1 MGEKK
6 KNFRFRRK
14 SLYIMCLY
22 LYVSAEVSLATYI
35 MRQRKAKSVA
45 ASNDDELADFIN
57 NIESK
62 PDCTVKEVIFIGNDS
77 ADARVYQILY
87 VEG

>member
-1 MGEKK
+1 
-6 KNFRFRRK
+6 
-14 SLYIMCLY
+14 
-22 LYVSAEVSLATYI
+22 
-35 MRQRKAKSVA
+35 MRQWKAKSIA

-62 PDCTVKEVIFIGNDS
+62 PDCNVKEVIFLGNDS
-77 ADARVYQILY
+77 AGAKLYQILY

>member
-1 MGEKK
+1 
-6 KNFRFRRK
+6 
-14 SLYIMCLY
+14 
-22 LYVSAEVSLATYI
+22 